1 MRHVRCIE
9 RRRRAATRYGRDF
22 RGLRGGG
29 ASVTAPTRFLPRT
42 VASGF
47 DDPVHCAR
55 QTFRVLLDAMAQ
67 PGRIFALPESV
78 IEGLESNDPDLAP
91 ALSKALTS
99 TLLTLLD
106 ADTAV
111 HLAGALDTR
120 AVLDYLCLHTGA
132 RPMRTGEPL
141 GIAAAR
147 GADVDAALCARL
159 AQAGA
164 EMPQDG
170 ATLVVEVDALAEPP
184 AGERRGV
191 EVSGPATAPRRL
203 AVAGLPAAFWDWRI
217 GLPAAAPCTIDLLI
231 VHDTAVAAI
240 PRSAHLVRLD

>member
-1 MRHVRCIE
+1 MTGPTDFL
-9 RRRRAATRYGRDF
+9 RR
-22 RGLRGGG
+22 
-29 ASVTAPTRFLPRT
+29 TA
-42 VASGF
+42 ASGF

-67 PGRIFALPESV
+67 PGRIFSLPESV
-78 IEGLESNDPDLAP
+78 IEGLESNDPDLSP

-111 HLAGALDTR
+111 HLAGALDTQ
-120 AVLDYLCLHTGA
+120 AVLDYLRLHTGA
-132 RPMRTGEPL
+132 RPLRAGEPL

-159 AQAGA
+159 AQVGA

-170 ATLVVEVDALAEPP
+170 ATLIVEVDALVEPA

-191 EVSGPATAPRRL
+191 EVGAPGTGAPRRL
-203 AVAGLPAAFWDWRI
+203 AVAGLPADFWDWRI
-217 GLPAAAPCTIDLLI
+217 ALAATPPCSIDLLI

-240 PRSAHLVRLD
+240 PRSAHIVRLD

>member
-1 MRHVRCIE
+1 MLLHMSG
-9 RRRRAATRYGRDF
+9 ATKD
-22 RGLRGGG
+22 
-29 ASVTAPTRFLPRT
+29 APAL
-42 VASGF
+42 SGF

-111 HLAGALDTR
+111 HLAGALDTH
-120 AVLDYLCLHTGA
+120 AVLDYLSLHTGA
-132 RPMRTGEPL
+132 RPLRVGEPL

-147 GADVDAALCARL
+147 GADVGPALCARL
-159 AQAGA
+159 AQVGA
-164 EMPQDG
+164 ELPQDG
-170 ATLVVEVDALAEPP
+170 ATLIVEVDTMEEP
-184 AGERRGV
+184 ATGERRGV
-191 EVSGPATAPRRL
+191 AVSGPGTAAPRRL
-203 AVAGLPAAFWDWRI
+203 AVGGLPAAFWDWRI
-217 GLPAAAPCTIDLLI
+217 ALAATMPCSIDLLI

-240 PRSAHLVRLD
+240 PRSARVERVD